1 MEKQAPKR
9 SFGSSSSSNSSG
21 SSEPQSPPFSSSQFN
36 NGYGR
41 NEGYEGYEG
50 NNQYDGYEDYTA
62 DDDVD
67 ANFDRRATPNPANR
81 VGGPL
86 QWLPDDAIEYLP
98 NNRALTVRP
107 SYPLAICSRTRLS
120 ARATLGLIALFVCVL
135 GGGFLLRSALMGN
148 DFVPTLTVA
157 AASPAYAAAAS
168 LPMTPAPAS
177 AVAVPVGP
185 VVVAA
190 DGVKIALP
198 MPPTATPPARVA
210 VGLPK
215 VAATIVAGDN
225 TTNGSAAAARVAGGL
240 QPIYAPNIAFSDGLP
255 TYICAGQNNASFAT
269 LIQMQ
274 MSGRDV
280 AHGFH
285 LGLVP
290 FGLSTE
296 TGFDSVARAQ
306 ADNALRRGDWDC
318 ELTSVDQVARVGHA
332 VITALTDSSAGADGI
347 WGRPVSTTNPIG
359 VLALRGKRV
368 GYVRQSPAEYFLRYS
383 LAISQINPETG
394 LTLLP
399 FDTVAESVN
408 AFSAGEVDAVAAWQP
423 GVAPLVAAGAR
434 PILTTERFRTVTHVI
449 ATSRYAIESKLDLV
463 QAFHDAWF
471 ETLKAQVEN
480 VPVAASQIAAWGN
493 SPWLG
498 IRNTR
503 AADDTRA
510 ILLRV
515 AQADLSD
522 NTRVMSRS
530 VDLLTQIAAAQTVWQ
545 SAGQSVALGAPAALM
560 DARFVLRTAQ
570 QDALVTLRPPVNDSY
585 TSHLPAAPLPGFVAT
600 APTPIA
606 VQAVAPVATPLAV
619 PSSGQTTLPCRR
631 FDFLPDSA
639 ILTDASRE
647 LLDRCVLPAL
657 RQNPNARLHLTGSAA
672 WPGPAGTYTEDQI
685 RSLAH
690 ARAQAIA
697 DYVASQQIDSKRL
710 SVDAV
715 VPPTERREVDDI
727 VLQSQDRYVE
737 MTLIPAAK

>member
-9 SFGSSSSSNSSG
+9 SFGSSSASNSSG
-21 SSEPQSPPFSSSQFN
+21 PYGPSTPHSPPPFN
-36 NGYGR
+36 NGYDGY
-41 NEGYEGYEG
+41 NGYEGY
-50 NNQYDGYEDYTA
+50 TP
-62 DDDVD
+62 DDTDD
-67 ANFDRRATPNPANR
+67 AFTNHNHVNHSPTNGVN
-81 VGGPL
+81 GGPI

-107 SYPLAICSRTRLS
+107 SYPLAIRSRTRLS

-135 GGGFLLRSALMGN
+135 GGGFLLRSALVGN
-148 DFVPTLTVA
+148 DFTAPTA
-157 AASPAYAAAAS
+157 AMAAS
-168 LPMTPAPAS
+168 LPITPAPAS
-177 AVAVPVGP
+177 IAVAVGP
-185 VVVAA
+185 VVGAA
-190 DGVKIALP
+190 DGVKVALP
-198 MPPTATPPARVA
+198 MPPTATPPNLSAA
-210 VGLPK
+210 GLPK
-215 VAATIVAGDN
+215 VAATIVAGDSTTNAN
-225 TTNGSAAAARVAGGL
+225 TTGGSAAAARVAGGL
-240 QPIYAPNIAFSDGLP
+240 QPIYAPNVSFSDGLP
-255 TYICAGQNNASFAT
+255 TYICAGQNTASFAT

-332 VITALTDSSAGADGI
+332 VITALADSSAGADGI
-347 WGRPVSTTNPIG
+347 WGRPISTTSPIG

-368 GYVRQSPAEYFLRYS
+368 GYVRQSPAEYFLRYT

-394 LTLLP
+394 VTLLP
-399 FDTVAESVN
+399 FDTVAESVA

-423 GVAPLVAAGAR
+423 GVAPLIAAGAR

-449 ATSRYAIESKLDLV
+449 ATSRYAIESKPDLV

-471 ETLKAQVEN
+471 ETLKTQVEN
-480 VPVAASQIAAWGN
+480 IPAAASQIAAWG
-493 SPWLG
+493 SPQWLG

-503 AADDTRA
+503 AAEDTRA
-510 ILLRV
+510 VLLRV

-522 NTRVMSRS
+522 NTRVMSQS
-530 VDLLTQIAAAQTVWQ
+530 VDLLTQIEAAQTVWQ

-560 DARFVLRTAQ
+560 ETRFVLQAAQ
-570 QDALVTLRPPVNDSY
+570 QDGLITLRPPVNDSY
-585 TSHLPAAPLPGFVAT
+585 TSHLPTAQLPGFAPT
-600 APTPIA
+600 SPTPIA
-606 VQAVAPVATPLAV
+606 IPAAAPTVAPVATPLAV
-619 PSSGQTTLPCRR
+619 PPAAPPAAPLFGQTTLPCRR

-657 RQNPNARLHLTGSAA
+657 RQNPGAQLRLTGSAA

-685 RSLAH
+685 RSLAR

-697 DYVASQQIDSKRL
+697 DYVASQQIDPHRL
-710 SVDAV
+710 TVDAV
-715 VPPTERREVDDI
+715 VPPPERREVDDI